1 MQLAEDLGRAQT
13 RRLAVRRIETALGL
27 ITTGLAHRDRQIR
40 DAILIELAGT
50 TAHGELLKKSD
61 ELLDAIASTVNRLG
75 RRLRDGFAYDTLLE
89 LQTEARAIFTRYGQE
104 RA

>member
-1 MQLAEDLGRAQT
+1 MQLAEDLGRAQA

-50 TAHGELLKKSD
+50 TAHGELLKKLD
-61 ELLDAIASTVNRLG
+61 ELLDAIASNVNRLG

-89 LQTEARAIFTRYGQE
+89 LQTEARAIFLRLDGA
-104 RA
+104 R